1 MEEKKT
7 GHIHCICEAYMYNN
21 SVSFCSAA
29 ITPPPPRSGKKLQD
43 LFPGSSSSSQAQNHN
58 PLEFTEPARLNDGK
72 IRWQIIQLRADRK
85 TTAPTSSS
93 SSSSSSSPVSSE
105 HRHKLQ
111 TDASQRRDS
120 SKEKKEG
127 KSRDELNSGSSEGN
141 RESGV
146 EFAGKREEREGDLSP
161 LPASERSPQ
170 SKAGDDTMVE
180 EVFKRGVYL
189 KPDSTLKELRNS
201 FIDSNQL
208 DSNDCT
214 FRFLRSDVPGD
225 FIEIDTEDKTLLSQI
240 QHSLVLPATL
250 YIESIDPGDLTTHIT
265 VHAKSYTMCS
275 NDCFA

>member
-1 MEEKKT
+1 
-7 GHIHCICEAYMYNN
+7 MYNN
-21 SVSFCSAA
+21 SVSFCLTA
-29 ITPPPPRSGKKLQD
+29 ITPPPPPRSGKKLQD
-43 LFPGSSSSSQAQNHN
+43 LFPGSSSSSSQAQNHN
-58 PLEFTEPARLNDGK
+58 PLEFTEPARLNNGK
-72 IRWQIIQLRADRK
+72 IRWQIIQLRADHK
-85 TTAPTSSS
+85 TTAPTSST
-93 SSSSSSSPVSSE
+93 SSSPVSSE

-141 RESGV
+141 RERGV
-146 EFAGKREEREGDLSP
+146 EFERAAGKREEREGDLSP
-161 LPASERSPQ
+161 LAAFERSPQ
-170 SKAGDDTMVE
+170 SKAGDDTMIE
-180 EVFKRGVYL
+180 EIFKRGVYL

-201 FIDSNQL
+201 FIDSIQL

-225 FIEIDTEDKTLLSQI
+225 FIDIDTEDKTLLSQI

-250 YIESIDPGDLTTHIT
+250 YIESIVPGDLTTNNT

-275 NDCFA
+275 NDCFCIALYNS